1 MRPVPVL
8 LALAAAGFAWA
19 AAPPPRAG
27 RAVVAADHPLAS
39 EAGAEVLRAGGNAID
54 AAVAAALAAGVV
66 QPAGSGLGGGG
77 FATWTDG
84 STPHFLD
91 FREVAPASSHRDQ
104 FRRSDGT
111 LDADAAQRGGRAVAV
126 PSESRGLAQLQSCCG
141 RLPFARVAAPAIRLA
156 AGFPVG
162 PHLAGALAKQPPD
175 GVRALFDV
183 GGRVAREGDRVARP
197 ALARALAAWARSG
210 GEDLATGAGA
220 RAIVDA
226 VQGAG
231 GSLTLADLAAH
242 HPRER
247 APLVG
252 SYRGW
257 TLWTAPPPSSGGVIL
272 LEMLG
277 VLEALTPPPAQPVPV
292 SALLGAEHLHRVA
305 ETMKH
310 AYADRARY
318 LGDPDHVDVPVERLL
333 SADRRD
339 EILRAITPARTYP
352 PERYGS
358 LVDPPTDAGTHHLS
372 VIDGEGRA
380 VALTTTINT
389 AFGSGV
395 VPPSLGFP
403 LNNQMD
409 DFALAPGVPNA
420 FGLVGAE
427 ANAIAPGKRP
437 LSSMS
442 PTVMRSP
449 DGATWIAIGASG
461 GAFIPSAVLSVVVAI
476 VDGGLDPAEAVSL
489 PRIHHQWL
497 PNTLFV
503 EPGFGDETIR
513 ALEGRGHDIVLR
525 DGFSAVQVVVLRDGR
540 AAAASDPRKDGVPA
554 SVW

>member
-1 MRPVPVL
+1 
-8 LALAAAGFAWA
+8 
-19 AAPPPRAG
+19 
-27 RAVVAADHPLAS
+27 
-39 EAGAEVLRAGGNAID
+39 
-54 AAVAAALAAGVV
+54 
-66 QPAGSGLGGGG
+66 
-77 FATWTDG
+77 
-84 STPHFLD
+84 
-91 FREVAPASSHRDQ
+91 
-104 FRRSDGT
+104 
-111 LDADAAQRGGRAVAV
+111 
-126 PSESRGLAQLQSCCG
+126 
-141 RLPFARVAAPAIRLA
+141 LPFARVAAPAIRLA
-156 AGFPVG
+156 GGFAVG
-162 PHLAGALAKQPPD
+162 PHLATALSKQPPD
-175 GVRALFDV
+175 GIRALFDV
-183 GGRVAREGDRVARP
+183 GGRIAREGDRVARL
-197 ALARALAAWARSG
+197 ALARALTAWARSA

-231 GSLTLADLAAH
+231 GSLTLADLAEH
-242 HPRER
+242 RPRER

-252 SYRGW
+252 TYRGW

-277 VLEALTPPPAQPVPV
+277 VLEGLGPAPTEPVAV
-292 SALLGAEHLHRVA
+292 GTLLGAEHLHQVA

-318 LGDPDHVDVPVERLL
+318 LGDPDHVQVPVERLL
-333 SADRRD
+333 STDRRD
-339 EILRAITPARTYP
+339 AILRAITPARTYP
-352 PERYGS
+352 PERYGT
-358 LVDPPTDAGTHHLS
+358 LTDPPTDAGTHHLS
-372 VIDGEGRA
+372 VVDSDGRA

-442 PTVMRSP
+442 PTVLRSP
-449 DGATWIAIGASG
+449 DGSTWIAIGASG

-476 VDGGLDPAEAVSL
+476 VDGGLDPAEAVTL

-503 EPGFGDETIR
+503 EPGFGDDTLR
-513 ALEGRGHDIVLR
+513 ALEARGHEIVVR
-525 DGFSAVQVVVLRDGR
+525 DGFSAVQVVVSR
-540 AAAASDPRKDGVPA
+540 AGQATAASDPRKDGTPA
-554 SVW
+554 GVW